1 MAGYRHILA
10 AVDLA
15 PGEEDPVLGRAA
27 ALARQYGARLSL
39 LHVVEYVPPLDLAYD
54 PVVPVG
60 VDIENQLMDRARA
73 ELDRRLGWLGVEGA
87 QAFVEAGS
95 PKRETV
101 RFAQENG
108 VDLIVV
114 GTRGRHGLSLLLGS
128 TANGV
133 LHHAP
138 CDVLAVRIHDEAADS
153 APGD

>member
-1 MAGYRHILA
+1 MENYRHILA

-15 PGEEDPVLGRAA
+15 PGEDPVTARAA

-54 PVVPVG
+54 PIVPMG

-73 ELDRRLGWLGVEGA
+73 ELKKRLARVGGEGT
-87 QAFVEAGS
+87 QSHVEAGS
-95 PKRETV
+95 PKREIV
-101 RFAQENG
+101 RFAREHE

-114 GTRGRHGLSLLLGS
+114 GTHGRHGLSLLLGA

-138 CDVLAVRIHDEAADS
+138 CDVLAVRIPEDA
-153 APGD
+153 GDG

>member
-1 MAGYRHILA
+1 MEDYRHIVA
-10 AVDLA
+10 AVDLV
-15 PGEEDPVLGRAA
+15 PGEDPVTGRAA

-60 VDIENQLMDRARA
+60 VDIENELMDRARA
-73 ELDRRLGWLGVEGA
+73 ELEKRLAWAGVEA
-87 QAFVEAGS
+87 AEAHVEAGS
-95 PKRETV
+95 PKREIV
-101 RFAQENG
+101 RYAREHG

-114 GTRGRHGLSLLLGS
+114 GTRGQRGLSLLLGA

-138 CDVLAVRIHDEAADS
+138 CDVLAVRVGEAAEG
-153 APGD
+153 AG